1 MTCSTET
8 HAQKTIGPVAITEA
22 LVAEATSLVRRV
34 AGTEPIVSERER
46 EVRFTAPVTFTD
58 GVGRGEVMAALFPYR
73 GRLRLDLTLE
83 HDRVFARPDGSAT
96 ETHCYLND
104 YKASLQLEA
113 EALTL
118 PDEFVRNVIAGVS
131 AARDAVRR
139 YNRRCG
145 SDWFR
150 VQVTRADRA
159 AAPTS

>member
-1 MTCSTET
+1 MTCTTET
-8 HAQKTIGPVAITEA
+8 RAPKTFGSVAVAEA

-34 AGTEPIVSERER
+34 AGAEPMVSDRER
-46 EVRFTAPVTFTD
+46 EIRLTAPVTFTD
-58 GVGRGEVMAALFPYR
+58 GLGRGEIVAALFPYR
-73 GRLRLDLTLE
+73 GRLRFDLTLE

-96 ETHCYLND
+96 VTRCYLND
-104 YKASLQLEA
+104 YVASAQMDPD
-113 EALTL
+113 ALAL

-150 VQVTRADRA
+150 VQVTRAERTLA
-159 AAPTS
+159 S

>member
-1 MTCSTET
+1 MTCTTET
-8 HAQKTIGPVAITEA
+8 GAQKTIGAVAITEA

-34 AGTEPIVSERER
+34 AGTEPIVSEGER
-46 EVRFTAPVTFTD
+46 EVRLTAPVSFTD
-58 GVGRGEVMAALFPYR
+58 GVGRGEVAAALFSYR

-96 ETHCYLND
+96 GTHCYLND
-104 YKASLQLEA
+104 YKASIQLPPDA
-113 EALTL
+113 PGF

-150 VQVTRADRA
+150 VQVTRAERA
-159 AAPTS
+159 AAPSS